1 MLLLLDRKVYHPSWP
16 EGRGDQTCQANFFSS
31 KAFLWLRFIWRPSVH
46 CEMGVGG
53 VEGRWGGLEPPPPTP
68 STPRKK
74 TLILVTR
81 DRSHPSSSYRKKRKS
96 WIMPWIEN
104 DLFCEEWRVLK
115 NLSSRRRWSKK
126 FVLNSWNSG
135 RVLSSA
141 VFLSFCRLESELTE
155 YFFSSI
161 HSVVVSSSPHLTQPP
176 WRCFFTGTSLVKPSC
191 PCKFTPSA
199 CRIVDDRRTMLARWL
214 SRTEVTAATGS
225 ARVSLVD

>member
-1 MLLLLDRKVYHPSWP
+1 MSGP
-16 EGRGDQTCQANFFSS
+16 FI
-31 KAFLWLRFIWRPSVH
+31 LRPRFESQ
-46 CEMGVGG
+46 
-53 VEGRWGGLEPPPPTP
+53 PPT
-68 STPRKK
+68 RFLNILNN
-74 TLILVTR
+74 TLWVFKFGLNC
-81 DRSHPSSSYRKKRKS
+81 
-96 WIMPWIEN
+96 EN
-104 DLFCEEWRVLK
+104 ENEEFWK
-115 NLSSRRRWSKK
+115 ISRQGGDGQKK